1 MSRRYSIITFY
12 GGYIMKT
19 ISLKK
24 LRMFLDD
31 NGFDYINISSIN
43 TPGITV
49 SYEDN
54 WSDPDIKD
62 ISIISI
68 DGSDY
73 YRPYMVRHTVTCR
86 INNSVDVV
94 FEMSS
99 KTIHFE
105 MSSKV
110 INFVHFIQRN
120 FYFDKN
126 FFVTDRDLNV
136 AAKENDLE
144 WITKLFSVTPN
155 AGLLYMH
162 KCIYE
167 GKWDEYFKGTMDI
180 EVKRLL
186 MKELTMRNLSCE
198 ENLEL

>member
-1 MSRRYSIITFY
+1 MS
-12 GGYIMKT
+12 T

-31 NGFDYINISSIN
+31 NGFDYVTISSIN

-54 WSDPDIKD
+54 CSDPDIKD
-62 ISIISI
+62 ISVIGI
-68 DGSDY
+68 DGSNH
-73 YRPYMVRHTVTCR
+73 YRPFMMQHTVTCR

-94 FEMSS
+94 FTMD
-99 KTIHFE
+99 
-105 MSSKV
+105 SKV
-110 INFVHFIQRN
+110 IHFVHFIQRN
-120 FYFDKN
+120 FYINKE
-126 FFVTDRDLNV
+126 FFVVTDRDLKV
-136 AAKENDLE
+136 AAKDNDLE
-144 WITKLFSVTPN
+144 WIAKLFSVTSN
-155 AGLLYMH
+155 GGLLYMH

-186 MKELTMRNLSCE
+186 MKELTTRNLSCE
-198 ENLEL
+198 GDILL

>member
-1 MSRRYSIITFY
+1 MN
-12 GGYIMKT
+12 T

-24 LRMFLDD
+24 LRMFLDE
-31 NGFDYINISSIN
+31 NGFDYVDISSID
-43 TPGITV
+43 THGITV

-54 WSDPDIKD
+54 CDDPDIKD
-62 ISIISI
+62 ISIIGI
-68 DGSDY
+68 DGSDH
-73 YRPYMVRHTVTCR
+73 YRPWMIQHTVTCR

-94 FEMSS
+94 FAMSSNDVVFAMSS

-105 MSSKV
+105 MSYKV
-110 INFVHFIQRN
+110 IHFVHFIQRN
-120 FYFDKN
+120 FYFDKK
-126 FFVTDRDLNV
+126 FFVATERDLIV
-136 AAKENDLE
+136 AAKENDME
-144 WITKLFSVTPN
+144 WIAKLFSVTSN
-155 AGLLYMH
+155 GGLLYMH

-167 GKWDEYFKGTMDI
+167 GEWDEYFKGTMDI

>member
-1 MSRRYSIITFY
+1 MT
-12 GGYIMKT
+12 T

-24 LRMFLDD
+24 LRMFLDE
-31 NGFDYINISSIN
+31 NGFDYVDISSID

-54 WSDPDIKD
+54 CCDPDIKD
-62 ISIISI
+62 ISVIGI
-68 DGSDY
+68 DGSDH
-73 YRPYMVRHTVTCR
+73 YRPYMLQHTVTCR

-120 FYFDKN
+120 FYFDKK
-126 FFVTDRDLNV
+126 FFVATERDLNV

>member
-1 MSRRYSIITFY
+1 MN
-12 GGYIMKT
+12 T

-31 NGFDYINISSIN
+31 NGFDYVDIISID

-49 SYEDN
+49 SYEDHCY
-54 WSDPDIKD
+54 DPDIKD
-62 ISIISI
+62 ISVICI
-68 DGSDY
+68 DGSDH
-73 YRPYMVRHTVTCR
+73 YRPYMLRHTVTCR

-99 KTIHFE
+99 KTLH
-105 MSSKV
+105 
-110 INFVHFIQRN
+110 FVHFIQRN

-126 FFVTDRDLNV
+126 FFVTDRDLIV

-144 WITKLFSVTPN
+144 WITKLFSVAPN
-155 AGLLYMH
+155 AGLLYMR
-162 KCIYE
+162 KLIYE
-167 GKWDEYFKGTMDI
+167 GTWSEYFKGTMDI